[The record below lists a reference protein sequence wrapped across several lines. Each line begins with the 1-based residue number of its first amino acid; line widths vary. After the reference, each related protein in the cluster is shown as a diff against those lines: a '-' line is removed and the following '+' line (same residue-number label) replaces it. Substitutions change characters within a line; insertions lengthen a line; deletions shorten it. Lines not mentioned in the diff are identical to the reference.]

1 MARFVITSKP
11 LRQRRALV
19 PELVSGD
26 GLSPDT
32 GQFVSLGLGCVL
44 LSVTSCPLAEDKVRV
59 TAAEKMDRE
68 NSPVLIHL
76 FISQGKTCSNCFS
89 YSLREKVRVLRNLQ
103 IKVPASSQWPLHL
116 DDQNQVLWSLS
127 LHVIV
132 FHLNRVSASH
142 WVLSS
147 SPGRLGECPSL
158 RNNRTLESSRSLGR
172 MVDTC
177 LWAQGRKSKSWTGHW
192 P

>member
-26 GLSPDT
+26 GLSPDA
-32 GQFVSLGLGCVL
+32 GQSVSLGLGCVL
-44 LSVTSCPLAEDKVRV
+44 LSATSCPLAEDKARV

-76 FISQGKTCSNCFS
+76 LISRGKTCSNCFS
-89 YSLREKVRVLRNLQ
+89 YSHREKVRVLGNLQ

-127 LHVIV
+127 LHVII
-132 FHLNRVSASH
+132 FHLNPCLCFPLGPVLQPWQTRRV
-142 WVLSS
+142 
-147 SPGRLGECPSL
+147 PTP
-158 RNNRTLESSRSLGR
+158 
-172 MVDTC
+172 
-177 LWAQGRKSKSWTGHW
+177 
-192 P
+192 